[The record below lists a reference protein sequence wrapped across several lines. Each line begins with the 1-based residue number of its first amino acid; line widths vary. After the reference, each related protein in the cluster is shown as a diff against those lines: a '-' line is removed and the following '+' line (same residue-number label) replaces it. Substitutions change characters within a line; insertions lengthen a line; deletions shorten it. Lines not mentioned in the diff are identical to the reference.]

1 LNQCPKPNRA
11 KDTKTISKGHTMNI
25 KAATILAALATASVA
40 NAEIIIDDW
49 STSQGP
55 YNPSNGWN
63 QTQAGNM
70 LGDLRRTFIQN
81 AGSQDGEVSG
91 EISDNRLRFSATNG
105 ANNFFTTYWDGPDRQ
120 GTVPY
125 DFSEGGENDRFRL
138 DSYNT
143 TNYTSALVVVKFSDG
158 TFANAHFD
166 FDARVGPHSGPTE
179 IMFSSFAGATDWS
192 NVEWVALDLGIS
204 ADVGAEASVT
214 VGTFSVV
221 PAPASAM
228 LLGLAGLATAKR
240 RR

>member
-1 LNQCPKPNRA
+1 
-11 KDTKTISKGHTMNI
+11 MNI

-40 NAEIIIDDW
+40 SANIIIDDW
-49 STSQGP
+49 STDQGP

-91 EISDNRLRFSATNG
+91 EISSNRLRFSATNG
-105 ANNFFTTYWDGPDRQ
+105 ARNFFTTYWDGPDRQ

-143 TNYTSALVVVKFSDG
+143 TGNTSALIVVKFSDG
-158 TFANAHFD
+158 TFANANFD
-166 FDARVGPHSGPTE
+166 FAVRANAHSGPTE
-179 IMFSSFAGATDWS
+179 IMFSSFAGASDWS
-192 NVEWVALDLGIS
+192 SVEWVALDLGIT
-204 ADVGAEASVT
+204 ADVGGEASVN
-214 VGTFSVV
+214 VGRFHVI

-228 LLGLAGLATAKR
+228 LLGLAGLATTKR

>member
-1 LNQCPKPNRA
+1 MTRLLSTLQSVQLK
-11 KDTKTISKGHTMNI
+11 KGHTMNI
-25 KAATILAALATASVA
+25 KAASLLAALATASVA
-40 NAEIIIDDW
+40 SADIIIDDW
-49 STSQGP
+49 STAQGP

-81 AGSQDGEVSG
+81 AGSQAGEVSG
-91 EISDNRLRFSATNG
+91 EVSNNRLRFQATDG
-105 ANNFFTTYWDGPDRQ
+105 ASNFFTTYWDGPDRQ

-125 DFSEGGENDRFRL
+125 DFYEGGENDRFRL

-143 TNYTSALVVVKFSDG
+143 SSNTSALVVVKFSDG
-158 TFANAHFD
+158 TFANANFD
-166 FDARVGPHSGPTE
+166 FDARVGPHSGQTE
-179 IMFSSFAGATDWS
+179 IMFSSFAGASDWS
-192 NVEWVALDLGIS
+192 NVEWVALDLGIT
-204 ADVGAEASVT
+204 ADPTGVASVT

-228 LLGLAGLATAKR
+228 LLGLAGLATTKR